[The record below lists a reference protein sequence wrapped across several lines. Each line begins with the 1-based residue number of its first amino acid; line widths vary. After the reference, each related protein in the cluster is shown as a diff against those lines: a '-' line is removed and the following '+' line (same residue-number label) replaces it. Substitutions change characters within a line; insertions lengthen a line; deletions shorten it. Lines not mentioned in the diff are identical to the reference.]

1 MVNCR
6 AKDFFLCM
14 DSSGA
19 CCNETSS
26 RPFFALDAVQEFGR
40 VIDKSAQ
47 IMGIVRLEKVSAL
60 GQLERQMAG
69 LANVHFV
76 VLGTKDQQ
84 FQALTAI
91 GSYL

>member
-1 MVNCR
+1 
-6 AKDFFLCM
+6 M

-19 CCNETSS
+19 YCNEKSS

-47 IMGIVRLEKVSAL
+47 IMGIVRLEKISAL

-69 LANVHFV
+69 LANGHFV
-76 VLGTKDQQ
+76 VLGAQDQQ